1 MNVVVNPNF
10 GHWICTI
17 CLSLLHY
24 THAYALL
31 SLVGADGSQCGF
43 VVTYYHMLLLMVTE
57 KMADTMTGFLCCI
70 SVLKNLRFYCLPPA
84 VCCCILL
91 MFSLLKKI
99 LTFYQ
104 VISYFLVWLSQL
116 GCTFSSGRV

>member
-43 VVTYYHMLLLMVTE
+43 VVTYYHMLLFMVTE

-70 SVLKNLRFYCLPPA
+70 SVFKNLRFYCLRPA
-84 VCCCILL
+84 VCILL
-91 MFSLLKKI
+91 MFSLLKKNSNLI
-99 LTFYQ
+99 
-104 VISYFLVWLSQL
+104 
-116 GCTFSSGRV
+116 SSGCLVLPLLVVSTWMYFF